1 MNKELMK
8 VIKSA
13 FPCLSEEE
21 KRECRKQWIAQQYPE
36 LSEEELEEKVREEEK
51 FLKVDVDSLYKSL
64 AKEVRSVKICQYIL
78 IILALAS
85 VFSLG
90 WALARQLM

>member
-1 MNKELMK
+1 MNEELMK
-8 VIKSA
+8 VIEFA

-21 KRECRKQWIAQQYPE
+21 KKECRKLWIAEQYPE

-51 FLKVDVDSLYKSL
+51 FLKVDVDSLYEGL
-64 AKEVRSVKICQYIL
+64 AKEVRSVEICQYIQ

-90 WALARQLM
+90 WTLARQLM